1 MTDPNRISALNQAI
15 RERILVLDG
24 AMGTMIQSY
33 GLDEADYR
41 GDQFKDHGVPLK
53 GDNDLLSIT
62 RPDVIEAIHRAYLD
76 AGADILETNTFNAT
90 TISQADYEMTGA
102 VRDLNLAAARIA
114 RRVADEVTART
125 PAKPRFVAGSLGPTN
140 RTASLSPDV
149 NNPGLRTVTF
159 DGLAAA
165 YAEQAEALIDG
176 GVDLLLVE
184 TVFDTLNG
192 KAALFGIRE
201 VLNRRGLELPVMISG
216 TITDLSGR
224 TLSGQTTEA
233 FWISVSHA
241 DLFCVGLNCAM
252 GARDLRPYLE
262 ELSDVAGTWVSCHP
276 NAGLPNEFGGY
287 DQTPEEMAEIIA
299 DFAASGFVNVVGGCC
314 GTTPAHISAIIE
326 AVAPH
331 APRPLP
337 EIEPYARLSGLEPL
351 VIRPDTL
358 FVNIGERT
366 NVTGSAR
373 FAKLIKAGD
382 YETAVE
388 VAREQVASGAQ
399 MLDVNMDEGLLDS
412 VEAMRTFLN
421 LIAAEPDIAR
431 VPVVVDSSRWEVI
444 EAGLKC
450 LQGKGVVNSIS
461 LKEGEVAFLEQA
473 RRIRQ
478 YGAAAIVMAF
488 DEEGQAD
495 TADRKIEICSRAY
508 RLLTEE
514 AGFPPQDIILDP
526 NIFAVATG
534 LEEHN
539 EYAHDYLKACR
550 AIKETLPHSFVS
562 GGVSNLS
569 FSFRGNNA
577 LREAM
582 HAVFL
587 YHAVRAGMDM
597 GIVNAGALPVY
608 DDVPEDLRTAIEDVL
623 FNRNPE
629 ATERLTS
636 IAREAK
642 GAVRAAVED
651 LGWREQPVTERLTH
665 ALVNG
670 ILDYIVEDAEE
681 ARQQFDHP
689 IEVIEGPLMDGMN
702 VVGDLFGSGKM
713 FLPQVVKGARV
724 MKKAVAYL
732 VPYIEQERDGRA
744 ASTKGRI
751 VLATVKGDVHDIGK
765 NIVGVVLQ
773 CNNYEV
779 VDLGVMV
786 PAAKILEV
794 ARELQADI
802 VGLSGLITPSLDEM
816 VHVAREMEREGFD
829 VPLLIGGATTSKVHT
844 AVRIAPEYHGPTIHV
859 TDASRGVTAAGSLRS
874 EAKREAFTDGVR
886 EDYDRIRKEYGARA
900 AVKRSLPLTEA
911 RSRKFRIGWDGYA
924 PPRPAAA
931 GITTLEQYDLA
942 ELSDWIDWNP
952 LFRAWELK
960 GTYPA
965 LLDDAVVGEEARKLL
980 ADAQALLKRII
991 DEGLFTARAVL
1002 GLFPANTVG
1011 DDDIHVFAD
1020 EGRDTPLAV
1029 LHHLRQQI
1037 EKPPG
1042 RPDLCLADFVA
1053 PQGSGVADYLGAF
1066 AVTAGFGAAELAARF
1081 EAELDDYHAI
1091 MAKALADRLAEA
1103 FAERLHQRVR
1113 AEYWGYA
1120 PDETLTGEELIREK
1134 YVGIRPAPGY
1144 PACPDHTEKRALFEL
1159 LGVTERTGIE
1169 LTDHMALMP
1178 AASVCGWYFAHPD
1191 AYYFGVGK
1199 IGRDQVEDYAIRTGQ
1214 DVATV
1219 ERWLAPNLAYERE
1232 VEVAAS

>member
-1 MTDPNRISALNQAI
+1 MTNPNRISALHQAI

-33 GLDEADYR
+33 GLGEADYR
-41 GDQFKDHGVPLK
+41 GDRFAAHATPLK

-102 VRDLNLAAARIA
+102 VRDMNLAAARIA
-114 RRVADEVTART
+114 RRVADEVTTRT

-140 RTASLSPDV
+140 RTASISPDV
-149 NNPGLRTVTF
+149 NNPGLRRVTF
-159 DGLAAA
+159 DDLAAA

-201 VLNRRGLELPVMISG
+201 VLNRRGVHVPVMVSG

-262 ELSDVAGTWVSCHP
+262 ELSDVADTWVSCHP

-314 GTTPAHISAIIE
+314 GTTPAHISAIVE
-326 AVAPH
+326 AVARH
-331 APRPLP
+331 APRRVP

-431 VPVVVDSSRWEVI
+431 VPVVVDSSKWEVI
-444 EAGLKC
+444 EAGLEC

-461 LKEGEVAFLEQA
+461 LKEGEAAFLEQA

-478 YGAAAIVMAF
+478 YGAATIVMAF

-534 LEEHN
+534 LEEHH

-550 AIKETLPHSFVS
+550 AIKETLPQAFVS

-577 LREAM
+577 LREVM

-608 DDVPEDLRTAIEDVL
+608 DDVSEDLRTAIEDVL

-636 IAREAK
+636 IAGEAK

-651 LGWREQPVTERLTH
+651 LGWRDQPVNERLTH
-665 ALVNG
+665 ALVAG
-670 ILDYIVEDAEE
+670 IHDYIEEDAEE

-689 IEVIEGPLMDGMN
+689 IDVIEGPLMDGMN

-713 FLPQVVKGARV
+713 FLPQVVKSARV

-732 VPYIEQERDGRA
+732 VPYIEQERDGAA
-744 ASTKGRI
+744 ASTKGKI

-765 NIVGVVLQ
+765 SIVGVVLQ

-816 VHVAREMEREGFD
+816 VHVAREMEREGFL
-829 VPLLIGGATTSKVHT
+829 VPLLIGGATTSKLHT

-859 TDASRGVTAAGSLRS
+859 TDASRGVTVAGSLRS
-874 EAKREAFTDGVR
+874 EAKRDAFTDRVR
-886 EDYDRIRKEYGARA
+886 GDYDRIREEYGARA
-900 AVKRSLPLTEA
+900 AVRRSLPLTEA
-911 RSRKFRIGWDGYA
+911 RSRKFRIEWDGYA
-924 PPRPAAA
+924 PPRPAVP
-931 GITTLEQYDLA
+931 GMTTLEQYDLA
-942 ELSDWIDWNP
+942 ELSDWIDWTP
-952 LFRAWELK
+952 LFRTWELK

-965 LLDDAVVGEEARKLL
+965 LLDDAVVGEEARKLF
-980 ADAQALLKRII
+980 ADAQALLKRIV
-991 DEGLFTARAVL
+991 DERLFTARAVL

-1020 EGRDTPLAV
+1020 EGRDAPLAV

-1066 AVTAGFGAAELAARF
+1066 AVTAGFGASELAARF
-1081 EAELDDYHAI
+1081 EAEQDDYHAI
-1091 MAKALADRLAEA
+1091 MAKALADRLVEA

-1120 PDETLTGEELIREK
+1120 PDETLKNEELIREK

-1178 AASVCGWYFAHPD
+1178 AASVCGWYFAHPE